1 MARQR
6 LDADRL
12 AAAYERDGRRL
23 LVFFTRRTYD
33 AQLAVDLVAETYA
46 RAFEQ
51 RRRFAA
57 DPTDR
62 DALAGWV
69 FGIGR
74 NVLHEALRR
83 GRAER
88 RALARLGVEPPALE
102 AEEQI
107 RIEELAALGELRS
120 AVQGALAELGPEQ
133 REAVRLRVVDELG
146 YPAVAARLGVSEQT
160 ARARVSRG
168 LRALAA
174 AVDRHETG
182 AQGRHE
188 RARPR
193 RHPRRA
199 RPRPARGVGAPAA
212 PRAARAL
219 AAGPRARAR
228 AAGARPDGAGHPR
241 RDLGARSGAAAR
253 RRAAARPFA
262 PQRTGA
268 QVYVAAGAERG
279 VAWRLTASACDY
291 GRRARRRRLPHRARG
306 RGRGALRRRQPP
318 ARRRRE
324 PERPRAAPGA
334 DLLRS
339 RVGAHVGL
347 RRPARRGAHGRRDQR
362 GGGTR
367 VAATPADP
375 DAVAKGGLP
384 AGMRVFV
391 AVLDGAHDVPL
402 VTARDASGAAL
413 LVCREGRCA
422 PPTQGG
428 TP

>member
-12 AAAYERDGRRL
+12 AAADEGDGRRL
-23 LVFFTRRTYD
+23 LIFFTRRTYD

-57 DPTDR
+57 DPGDR
-62 DALAGWV
+62 DALAAWV

-107 RIEELAALGELRS
+107 RIEELAALGDLRS

-146 YPAVAARLGVSEQT
+146 YPAIASRLGISEQT

-182 AQGRHE
+182 LE
-188 RARPR
+188 
-193 RHPRRA
+193 
-199 RPRPARGVGAPAA
+199 
-212 PRAARAL
+212 
-219 AAGPRARAR
+219 
-228 AAGARPDGAGHPR
+228 
-241 RDLGARSGAAAR
+241 GAA
-253 RRAAARPFA
+253 
-262 PQRTGA
+262 
-268 QVYVAAGAERG
+268 
-279 VAWRLTASACDY
+279 
-291 GRRARRRRLPHRARG
+291 
-306 RGRGALRRRQPP
+306 
-318 ARRRRE
+318 
-324 PERPRAAPGA
+324 
-334 DLLRS
+334 
-339 RVGAHVGL
+339 
-347 RRPARRGAHGRRDQR
+347 
-362 GGGTR
+362 
-367 VAATPADP
+367 
-375 DAVAKGGLP
+375 
-384 AGMRVFV
+384 
-391 AVLDGAHDVPL
+391 
-402 VTARDASGAAL
+402 
-413 LVCREGRCA
+413 
-422 PPTQGG
+422 
-428 TP
+428 